1 MNAKTTLSEPA
12 CGSQPS
18 PPPLRR
24 GDATELFETE
34 AEKRLAIILEQI
46 GSPFYAL
53 DGGWRVTSLNRAAE
67 TYYGVP
73 RQAMLGRVIWDL
85 FPGSATLRAAYEKV
99 LATGEPILIRTEA
112 PNTSASLAVK
122 VFPYHQGVGVSF
134 SEWDDLHRAEE
145 VLRESQAQLS
155 ALADNLPLG
164 VVYQM
169 NDAVGFEERR
179 FLYLS
184 ASCERLNGIP
194 AEQAL
199 QNPGLLFELILPEH
213 REAVAK
219 KQFESH
225 RDRKPFDIEFPIRH
239 AKTGEVRWQ
248 RIVDAPRQL
257 PTGAFVWD
265 GIQIDITDHKRAE
278 EHLRLLINELNHR
291 VKNTLATVQSLAAQS
306 FARIDAHPDD
316 AFTRARHA
324 FEARLFA
331 LARGH
336 DVLTQ
341 ENWEGARLADI
352 VNQAF
357 APYQH
362 RSAGSDAITTS
373 GPDLRVPPS
382 VALSLSM
389 ALHELCTNALKYG
402 ALKEPGGHVRIVWT
416 VAVEGGAR
424 RLRMHWEERGGPPV
438 TPPFHKGF
446 GSRLIEDGLSR
457 ELDGTVHLDFETSGL
472 VCTID
477 VPLR

>member
-1 MNAKTTLSEPA
+1 MSAKPAPPEPNRN
-12 CGSQPS
+12 SQP
-18 PPPLRR
+18 PPPIPHPS
-24 GDATELFETE
+24 AAAELFETE

-85 FPGSATLRAAYEKV
+85 VPGSATLRAAYEKV
-99 LATGEPILIRTEA
+99 LATGEPILVRTEA
-112 PNTSASLAVK
+112 QSTSASLAVK

-134 SEWDDLHRAEE
+134 SEWDALHRAEE
-145 VLRESQAQLS
+145 VMRESQAQLS

-199 QNPGLLFELILPEH
+199 RNPRLLFELILPEH
-213 REAVAK
+213 REEVAR
-219 KQFESH
+219 KQFEAH
-225 RDRKPFDIEFPIRH
+225 RDRTPFDIEFPIRH
-239 AKTGEVRWQ
+239 ARTGEIRWQ
-248 RIVDAPRQL
+248 RIVDAPREL
-257 PTGAFVWD
+257 PTGAYVWD

-278 EHLRLLINELNHR
+278 EHLRLLVNELNHR

-306 FARIDAHPDD
+306 FARIEPHPDD
-316 AFTRARHA
+316 AFARARQA

-341 ENWEGARLADI
+341 ENWEGARLTDI

-382 VALSLSM
+382 IALSLSM

-416 VAVEGGAR
+416 VAVEDGAQ
-424 RLRMHWEERGGPPV
+424 RLRMRWEEHGGPPV
-438 TPPFHKGF
+438 TPPSQKGF

-457 ELDGTVHLDFETSGL
+457 ELDGAAHLNFETSGV